1 MYIIKKKM
9 KRVGFF
15 SPLRWS
21 PGSVIMVIIVTALVI
36 LSFLAY
42 ISFRSKVF
50 LFSLA
55 AFIFL
60 EFFILMIKGLEI
72 IEPAKIENKDENEGI
87 VIKEILPDEAGVV
100 KIGNETWSAYSEEN
114 IKVGETVKIIKKD
127 GLFLEV
133 KKKVK

>member
-1 MYIIKKKM
+1 MKK
-9 KRVGFF
+9 VGFF
-15 SPLRWS
+15 SPLRWG
-21 PGSVIMVIIVTALVI
+21 PGSVIIVIIVTALII

-42 ISFRSKVF
+42 ITLGSKVF

-72 IEPAKIENKDENEGI
+72 IEPANLENKDENEGI
-87 VIKEILPDEAGVV
+87 VIKEILPGEPGVV
-100 KIGNETWSAYSEEN
+100 KIGNETWSAYSDEN

-133 KKKVK
+133 KKKFK